1 MLAPQSQNQAQSTI
15 RRKHTLSLDGDVL
28 VELGS
33 LVKANDVIARAKVSR
48 RHLMLDASRAL
59 AVPANEVKDLMQ
71 RKIGERVE
79 KGAIIAGRRK
89 IAGRLLRAPVDG
101 RIAAMSGGQILL
113 QVNDQASELV
123 ARIPGKVIEI
133 DPNRGATIE
142 CHCAWIQGV
151 WGNGQFGEGKL
162 KMLTDDPRHAL
173 IVDEIDIEHRGLML
187 VGGHCGQAG
196 PLEMAQDLQVA
207 GLVLGSISSALI
219 AVAEKMNY
227 PILLSE
233 GFGKVAMNLKT
244 FELLEN
250 LAGEESTLNAQKAN
264 FSEDVRPEILIPHAE
279 AENSVTELKAQEFFS
294 GQQVRVLREPHMG
307 AVGEIGSLL
316 AANTMFPSGIR
327 AAAALVQL
335 SDESEVVIPLANLEV
350 LV

>member
-1 MLAPQSQNQAQSTI
+1 MLAPQSQIQAHSTI
-15 RRKHTLSLDGDVL
+15 RRKHALSLDGDVL

-33 LVKANDVIARAKVSR
+33 LVKPHDVLARAKASR
-48 RHLMLDASRAL
+48 QHLMLDASRAL
-59 AVPANEVKDLMQ
+59 AVPAKEVKDLMQ

-79 KGAIIAGRRK
+79 KGAIIAGRRR

-101 RIAAMSGGQILL
+101 RILALSGGQLL
-113 QVNDQASELV
+113 MQVNDKATELL

-142 CHCAWIQGV
+142 CHCAWIQGA
-151 WGNGQFGEGKL
+151 WGNGQFAEGKL

-173 IVDEIDIEHRGLML
+173 IVDEIDIEHRGLIL

-196 PLEMAQDLQVA
+196 PLEMAQDLQIA
-207 GLVLGSISSALI
+207 GLVLGSISSSLN
-219 AVAEKMNY
+219 AVAEKMSY
-227 PILLSE
+227 PIFLSE

-244 FELLEN
+244 FKLLES
-250 LAGEESTLNAQKAN
+250 LAGEESTLNAQKADI
-264 FSEDVRPEILIPHAE
+264 SEDVRPEILIPHAE
-279 AENSVTELKAQEFFS
+279 VESSVTELKAQEFFS
-294 GQQVRVLREPHMG
+294 GQQVRVVREPHMG

-316 AANTMFPSGIR
+316 AANTVFPSGIR

-335 SDESEVVIPLANLEV
+335 SDDSEVVVPLANLEV